1 MLVHPTASPS
11 ALAADLYV
19 LSMQQQQQKTL
30 KKHYF
35 FNQNISDKVPKRL

>member
-1 MLVHPTASPS
+1 MLAHPTATPS
-11 ALAADLYV
+11 ALAADLDI
-19 LSMQQQQQKTL
+19 LSMQQQQTL